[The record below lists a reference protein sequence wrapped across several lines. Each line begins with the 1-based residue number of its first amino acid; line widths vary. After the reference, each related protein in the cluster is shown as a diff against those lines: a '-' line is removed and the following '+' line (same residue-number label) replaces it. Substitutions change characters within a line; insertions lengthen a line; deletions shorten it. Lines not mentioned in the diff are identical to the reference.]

1 MSGRIFILEGL
12 PGVGKTL
19 FCDSMVVHDRNV
31 KILAEWVDEE
41 VLQKYIGNMKKY
53 ASRFQF
59 RIQNE
64 TVTRMREA
72 VKLAKQGF
80 TVFVDRGITGNRCFA
95 ELQHQSGLISQSDIE
110 IYRRAYSYDI
120 IEGLQEV
127 EFHVIY
133 MKAAVS
139 TCLAHI
145 KKRDRKGESGY
156 DATYLNSLKEIHE
169 KLLPEARVIECDEDH
184 NLEGGV
190 IPRDILRRSLEAY

>member
-19 FCDSMVVHDRNV
+19 FCSSMVVHDKNV
-31 KILAEWVDEE
+31 KVLAEWVDEKI
-41 VLQKYIGNMKKY
+41 LQKYIVDMKKY

-64 TVTRMREA
+64 TMNRMREA
-72 VKLAKQGF
+72 VKLAKAGF

-95 ELQHQSGLISQSDIE
+95 ELQHQNGLISQADID
-110 IYRRAYSYDI
+110 IYRRAYSYDN
-120 IEGLQEV
+120 IEGLKEV

-133 MKAAVS
+133 MKAKVS

-145 KKRDRKGESGY
+145 KKRDRSGESAY
-156 DATYLNSLKEIHE
+156 DAVYLGALKEMHE
-169 KLLPEARVIECDEDH
+169 KLLPEAEVIECDENH
-184 NLEGGV
+184 KLTNGV